1 MSLIREVVDELHEII
16 TNINHA
22 FINGEF
28 DHLPDPLEERDRLI
42 SQYLTI
48 RLDKYHETQENGIVL
63 PALLGKTGG
72 EQQGTNVLP

>member
-28 DHLPDPLEERDRLI
+28 DHLPDPLGERDRLI

-48 RLDKYHETQENGIVL
+48 RLDKL
-63 PALLGKTGG
+63 
-72 EQQGTNVLP
+72 

>member
-28 DHLPDPLEERDRLI
+28 DHLPDPLGERDRLI

-48 RLDKYHETQENGIVL
+48 RLDKYHEPQKEV
-63 PALLGKTGG
+63 
-72 EQQGTNVLP
+72 

>member
-28 DHLPDPLEERDRLI
+28 DHLPDPLGER
-42 SQYLTI
+42 
-48 RLDKYHETQENGIVL
+48 G
-63 PALLGKTGG
+63 
-72 EQQGTNVLP
+72 